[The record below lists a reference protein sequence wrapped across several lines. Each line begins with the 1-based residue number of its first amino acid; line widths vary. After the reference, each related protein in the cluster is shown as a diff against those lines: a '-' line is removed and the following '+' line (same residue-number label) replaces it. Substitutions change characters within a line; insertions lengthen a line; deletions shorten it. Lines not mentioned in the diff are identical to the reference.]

1 MKLKLIIALTIMS
14 IGYSEPYRGG
24 ELRTDQ
30 SFQYGRFE
38 TRMKAA
44 PGSGVVNSFFLFR
57 DYGTEGLNGTEHWLS
72 LIHIS
77 EPTRRS

>member
-1 MKLKLIIALTIMS
+1 MRLKLIILIASIS

-44 PGSGVVNSFFLFR
+44 PGSGVVNSFFYLEI
-57 DYGTEGLNGTEHWLS
+57 TEQ
-72 LIHIS
+72 
-77 EPTRRS
+77 RA